1 MTQKRANFLSAETR
15 RAIVV
20 TRGPAENGTRFFN
33 VPDLTSSVKRRLL
46 AQATGRFS
54 RSAGALRSIEPSL
67 CAILKLANPLALGVM
82 SPAGMEPAGA
92 GDIDEAPQGR
102 AFGRNA
108 SQSNLRFALSLSWPT
123 LWPFELCPRREWS
136 RGSERH
142 RRSPA
147 GVSFREKANQSNLCA
162 AQPLSWPLQNIPGGN
177 GAAGKRATWTKPAG
191 SKRGSAEINR
201 TFVWTHH

>member
-1 MTQKRANFLSAETR
+1 
-15 RAIVV
+15 
-20 TRGPAENGTRFFN
+20 
-33 VPDLTSSVKRRLL
+33 
-46 AQATGRFS
+46 
-54 RSAGALRSIEPSL
+54 
-67 CAILKLANPLALGVM
+67 M

-147 GVSFREKANQSNLCA
+147 GVSFREKANQSNLREELSLSCPRIRHTA
-162 AQPLSWPLQNIPGGN
+162 LCPRRESNPHLRFRKPSFSPLNYGDRSELQNLDFRCLDCKTRQTTAFCPPRIALDATSAICKNLFGCIPL
-177 GAAGKRATWTKPAG
+177 T
-191 SKRGSAEINR
+191 KRGMSPQPDATE
-201 TFVWTHH
+201 